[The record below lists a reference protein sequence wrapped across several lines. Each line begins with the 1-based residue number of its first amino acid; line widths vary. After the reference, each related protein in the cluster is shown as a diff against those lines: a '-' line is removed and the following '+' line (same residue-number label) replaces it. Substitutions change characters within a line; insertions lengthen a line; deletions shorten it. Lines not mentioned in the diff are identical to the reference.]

1 MRLLKS
7 NYHQQCAIWA
17 GFLHRICFWGKPSG
31 VSRRYL
37 WLTLAGRWTEERK
50 KGNTK
55 KSDRDLCS
63 RGEHS
68 ALATCCLSSRG
79 TTCQKPQ
86 GRSGR
91 AQRPWDPSALKRL
104 WDRRWLSDIALAHV
118 PACSNPSASP
128 FHDFPQEI
136 THLPKQG
143 WEELQHKEI
152 INKYSTCV
160 YRISWQSWLQWL
172 FTSWLGPR
180 FLNPCQ

>member
-68 ALATCCLSSRG
+68 ALRTLLPFQQGNYLSKTTGQKWKSTKAMGPFSPEEAVGQEVAQWHCPGPCPCVQQPLCQPLPRLPTRNHTLAQTGMRGAAT
-79 TTCQKPQ
+79 
-86 GRSGR
+86 
-91 AQRPWDPSALKRL
+91 QR
-104 WDRRWLSDIALAHV
+104 
-118 PACSNPSASP
+118 N
-128 FHDFPQEI
+128 
-136 THLPKQG
+136 
-143 WEELQHKEI
+143 
-152 INKYSTCV
+152 N
-160 YRISWQSWLQWL
+160 
-172 FTSWLGPR
+172 
-180 FLNPCQ
+180 